1 MSAFVDS
8 IQDEKTP
15 SAVGDARSNAS
26 TSLSDVGED
35 ARGSK
40 FNKSTQSDISWRLP
54 CAGDHRQRSRP
65 MSLAYLPTK
74 IPKQMSE
81 LSFSTH
87 SSRSTL
93 YPVQS
98 ELVLSSRNRHNR
110 YVSLDMRSINNLPY
124 PSPHSNSYIF
134 GNSTPAY
141 TCCCTCA
148 GSQISSPPPPPSPP
162 TPPPPPLPPLPAPFS
177 QNETDDQDGPENLS
191 WRRLHMSRAKLKAT
205 ATTSELLSGFAMVAM
220 VELQINEPT
229 AVPEWLFVMFAV
241 CTTFLVSVH
250 IFALMISTYL
260 LPNIEAISKL
270 QVSRLITESPH
281 ERMRGFIELAW
292 AFSTILG
299 LFLFLVEVAILCWV
313 KFWDYSFTAA
323 TASTIIVIPVLIV
336 FVAFAVHFYHS
347 LVVYKCE
354 SVVSDMKDLE
364 SIKRNLDNVTIG
376 QTNV

>member
-1 MSAFVDS
+1 MG
-8 IQDEKTP
+8 QD
-15 SAVGDARSNAS
+15 V
-26 TSLSDVGED
+26 
-35 ARGSK
+35 RGGR
-40 FNKSTQSDISWRLP
+40 FNKSTQSDITQSAWKLP
-54 CAGDHRQRSRP
+54 CGTQRPRP
-65 MSLAYLPTK
+65 MSLAYLPA
-74 IPKQMSE
+74 KQTQPSE
-81 LSFSTH
+81 SSFSTY

-98 ELVLSSRNRHNR
+98 ELVLSSRNRNSNNGNNK
-110 YVSLDMRSINNLPY
+110 YVSLDMRSMMTNLPY
-124 PSPHSNSYIF
+124 PSPYSNSHIL
-134 GNSTPAY
+134 GAGTPY
-141 TCCCTCA
+141 TCCCTCT
-148 GSQISSPPPPPSPP
+148 GSQLPPPP
-162 TPPPPPLPPLPAPFS
+162 TPPS
-177 QNETDDQDGPENLS
+177 HHRIQDDQDGPESLT

-205 ATTSELLSGFAMVAM
+205 ATTSELLSGFAMYSLFLILQVAM
-220 VELQINEPT
+220 VELQINDPT

-270 QVSRLITESPH
+270 HVSRLVTESPH

-323 TASTIIVIPVLIV
+323 TASTVIVIPVLIV

-347 LVVYKCE
+347 LVVYKYE

-364 SIKRNLDNVTIG
+364 SIKKKLDNAVIG
-376 QTNV
+376 QSNV

>member
-1 MSAFVDS
+1 MRERRKIVEAFLFAGYANSAS
-8 IQDEKTP
+8 
-15 SAVGDARSNAS
+15 
-26 TSLSDVGED
+26 
-35 ARGSK
+35 
-40 FNKSTQSDISWRLP
+40 FNKSTQSDISQSTWRLP
-54 CAGDHRQRSRP
+54 CGAQRPRP
-65 MSLAYLPTK
+65 TSLAHLPTK
-74 IPKQMSE
+74 HVPMSE
-81 LSFSTH
+81 SSFSSY

-98 ELVLSSRNRHNR
+98 ELVLSSRTRHNNNR
-110 YVSLDMRSINNLPY
+110 YVALDMRSSNNFPY
-124 PSPHSNSYIF
+124 PSHIL
-134 GNSTPAY
+134 GNGTTY
-141 TCCCTCA
+141 TCCCTC
-148 GSQISSPPPPPSPP
+148 SQIPPPSLPPPPPPSQPQ
-162 TPPPPPLPPLPAPFS
+162 PASFS
-177 QNETDDQDGPENLS
+177 QTETDEQDGPENLS

-323 TASTIIVIPVLIV
+323 TASTVIVIPVLIV

-364 SIKRNLDNVTIG
+364 SIKRHLDNVTIG

>member
-15 SAVGDARSNAS
+15 SVVSDARLNAS
-26 TSLSDVGED
+26 TSLSDMGED
-35 ARGSK
+35 VKGSK
-40 FNKSTQSDISWRLP
+40 FNKSTQSDSSWRLP
-54 CAGDHRQRSRP
+54 ACGGQRSRP

-87 SSRSTL
+87 SSRSML

-98 ELVLSSRNRHNR
+98 ELVLSSRNRHNNNR

-124 PSPHSNSYIF
+124 SSPHSNSYIL
-134 GNSTPAY
+134 GNSTPPY

-148 GSQISSPPPPPSPP
+148 GSQIPPSS
-162 TPPPPPLPPLPAPFS
+162 TPFS

>member
-8 IQDEKTP
+8 IQDEKMP
-15 SAVGDARSNAS
+15 SVVGHARLNAS

-35 ARGSK
+35 VRGSK

-54 CAGDHRQRSRP
+54 CAGDNRQRSRP

-81 LSFSTH
+81 LSFSTN

-98 ELVLSSRNRHNR
+98 ELVLSSRNRHNNNR

-124 PSPHSNSYIF
+124 PSPHSNIL
-134 GNSTPAY
+134 GNNIPAY
-141 TCCCTCA
+141 TCCCTYA
-148 GSQISSPPPPPSPP
+148 GSQISSPPPPP
-162 TPPPPPLPPLPAPFS
+162 PPPPASFS

-336 FVAFAVHFYHS
+336 FVVFAVHFYHS

>member
-1 MSAFVDS
+1 MSVFVDS
-8 IQDEKTP
+8 IQDEKT
-15 SAVGDARSNAS
+15 SVVGHARLNAS
-26 TSLSDVGED
+26 NTSLSDMEED
-35 ARGSK
+35 AKGSK
-40 FNKSTQSDISWRLP
+40 FNKSTQSDISWRVP
-54 CAGDHRQRSRP
+54 CAGDYRQRSRP
-65 MSLAYLPTK
+65 ISLAYLPTK

-81 LSFSTH
+81 SSFSTH

-98 ELVLSSRNRHNR
+98 ELVLSSRNRHNNNR

-124 PSPHSNSYIF
+124 PSSHSNNYIL
-134 GNSTPAY
+134 GNSTPY

-148 GSQISSPPPPPSPP
+148 GSQNSQNSQIPSPSP
-162 TPPPPPLPPLPAPFS
+162 VPPFS